1 MRARSRECIIISYAH
16 IIKQSQTTQTFIII
30 WVRHQIHIW
39 VSAST
44 RHEQQTLLI
53 TVHVASAASPSDPWH
68 ADTRRPGI
76 VSRLTTQTH
85 SSQTNRSKHTHA
97 SASIQQPEGVVVV
110 HLHHPAADTARTQAT
125 HSLDHTPRPARP
137 VCCSMQAKPASCRL
151 LLAAI
156 HTRKSS

>member
-1 MRARSRECIIISYAH
+1 MVGWSSH
-16 IIKQSQTTQTFIII
+16 T
-30 WVRHQIHIW
+30 W

-137 VCCSMQAKPASCRL
+137 VCCSMQAKPGGRL
-151 LLAAI
+151 LFLKTDQTNTQLAACREKEAGRQANSAGRQEA
-156 HTRKSS
+156 T